1 MKKFYYRTMLS
12 FLLIFILSFVCE
24 SSRADARKSFQNKRQ
39 VSAPVMIEEI
49 EETFTLIFENYQPD
63 NPAKDPFYVSLENA
77 KANISSLKDAMKKN
91 DKNTGKFIGDIT
103 TSIADVR
110 VSYRY
115 EKIDN
120 KNVEI
125 GITTLA
131 NCWDA
136 FSQHYIESL
145 PQKNS
150 NFTQEDE
157 KQMEELKAKS
167 MELDKKFSDL
177 EQKMSNSKEIVNEIK
192 EMKEENSRILESQ
205 NNSMGLMASLTVFQS
220 LMGWWNG
227 FYRTSSFYYPSYVPY
242 FVNCNDYWR
251 CYDTVVLPAYNDYFI
266 DVNYVDYWNSNWEC
280 NRPIFIEDDKY
291 YVVDGRDQVILDNSN
306 PVFTDTVHDAGTFYV
321 DDKTFYEETT
331 DYTEETTTEETIYT
345 EE

>member
-1 MKKFYYRTMLS
+1 MKNFYSKTIVS
-12 FLLIFILSFVCE
+12 FLLIFILSSVCE
-24 SSRADARKSFQNKRQ
+24 QNRADAKQSFKNIRE
-39 VSAPVMIEEI
+39 VSAMSMIEGLEDA
-49 EETFTLIFENYQPD
+49 FTLIFENYQPA

-77 KANISSLKDAMKKN
+77 KNNLASLKDAMKKD
-91 DKNTGKFIGDIT
+91 DKNMGTFIGDIT

-125 GITTLA
+125 GVTTLV
-131 NCWDA
+131 NGWDA

-150 NFTQEDE
+150 NFTAEDE
-157 KQMEELKAKS
+157 KQMQALKEKS
-167 MELDKKFSDL
+167 RELDTKLSDL
-177 EQKMSNSKEIVNEIK
+177 EKKMSDSKELVNELK

-205 NNSMGLMASLTVFQS
+205 NNSMGLMASLSVFQS

-227 FYRTSSFYYPSYVPY
+227 FYRTSTFYYPSYRPY
-242 FVNCNDYWR
+242 FVDCNDYWY

-266 DVNYVDYWNSNWEC
+266 SVNPVKYWDTTWTC
-280 NRPIFIEDDKY
+280 DRPIFVEDGSY
-291 YVVDGRDQVILDNSN
+291 YVIDGRDNIILDNST
-306 PVFTDTVHDAGTFYV
+306 PVFTDTLHDSGTFYV
-321 DDKTFYEETT
+321 DDGKVYEETT
-331 DYTEETTTEETIYT
+331 TYTEETIYV